1 MVHCVK
7 RRGEVEDNV
16 YRWERQGSGSM
27 EWLIHH
33 EKSCLSRVC
42 GREAGLLRVKQIV
55 V

>member
-7 RRGEVEDNV
+7 RRGEIEDNAN
-16 YRWERQGSGSM
+16 RWERQGSGST

-33 EKSCLSRVC
+33 EKSCLSGVC
-42 GREAGLLRVKQIV
+42 RLEARLLRVKQIV